1 MNRYKKVL
9 TYGVIFLMAALTALN
24 YEIFVFPN
32 DFAPAGIGGLCTM
45 FQYVTGLSMGY
56 LYFLVN
62 LPLAIAVYLTVS
74 RTLAVRAM
82 FYAVCLSL
90 IQLILNE
97 MDLSAFVY
105 YTENGTSAILGPLV
119 GGILYGV
126 FSNILLRCGAHCG
139 GADFIASLV
148 HKKRPDMNFFWVSF
162 GISAGVALLSFF
174 VYGCRIEPVLL
185 CILFNFALSSV
196 LDSMNKSGRSAVRFE
211 IVTQNPEVLS
221 EVITQQLHHGAT
233 LIPAKGVYRGKPTNI
248 LVCVVNKTQSA
259 QLSAIL
265 RATPGTFAVC
275 SPVSEVMGPF
285 RRLNS
290 HGEPELQLLD
300 EGEGTGI

>member
-1 MNRYKKVL
+1 MAKLRKPLSYV
-9 TYGVIFLMAALTALN
+9 VIFLMALLTALN

-56 LYFLVN
+56 MYFLVN
-62 LPLAIAVYLTVS
+62 LPLAIAVYRLVS
-74 RTLAVRAM
+74 KTLAIRAM
-82 FYAVCLSL
+82 FYAVSLSA
-90 IQLILNE
+90 IQLVLNK

-119 GGILYGV
+119 GGIIYGAL
-126 FSNILLRCGAHCG
+126 SNILLRCGAHCG

-148 HKKRPDMNFFWVSF
+148 HKKRPEMSFFWVSF
-162 GISAGVALLSFF
+162 GISASVAVLSYF
-174 VYGCRIEPVLL
+174 VYGRRIEPVLL

-196 LDSMNKSGRSAVRFE
+196 LDGMNRSGRSAVRFE
-211 IVTQNPEVLS
+211 IVTQNPEELS
-221 EVITQQLHHGAT
+221 RILTQQLHHGAT
-233 LIPAKGVYRGKPTNI
+233 LIPAKGVYRGRPTNI
-248 LVCVVNKTQSA
+248 LVCVVNKAQSA
-259 QLSAIL
+259 QLANIL
-265 RATPGTFAVC
+265 RATPDTFAVC

-285 RRLNS
+285 QRLNAQ
-290 HGEPELQLLD
+290 GNPELQLFD